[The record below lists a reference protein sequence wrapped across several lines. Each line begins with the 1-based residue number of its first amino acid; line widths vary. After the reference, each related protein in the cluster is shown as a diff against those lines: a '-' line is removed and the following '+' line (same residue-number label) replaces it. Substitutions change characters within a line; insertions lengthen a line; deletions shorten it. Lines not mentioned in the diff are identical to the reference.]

1 LRNGDRT
8 AAEADFTAA
17 KASRAVIAEE
27 FVRYGVPADGVVRTA
42 APPVSPTAPPV
53 PSTAPTTTAAPTPA
67 ASCARAETHWKS
79 AEDLKSAAI
88 YEDHIARFPNCEF
101 ATLAKARLEALKR

>member
-1 LRNGDRT
+1 L
-8 AAEADFTAA
+8 
-17 KASRAVIAEE
+17 
-27 FVRYGVPADGVVRTA
+27 
-42 APPVSPTAPPV
+42 PV
-53 PSTAPTTTAAPTPA
+53 APTTKATPATA

-79 AEDLKSAAI
+79 AEDLQSAAI